1 METIHE
7 KYRFRDTLPL
17 SARSID
23 VSCRNFQFKFFS
35 TVTLS
40 FSIQFVDWT
49 GLCLWCL
56 GEKRNYYTID
66 PVKSTI
72 YNFISHHILF
82 LRFTKK
88 ELFEL
93 IFIKKFGKNWS
104 VLLRTFLS
112 VLTHFVVVL
121 FVCLLADEWKLQALV
136 LQSPLNLL
144 RCFKCNFQM
153 SSLFQASF
161 KL

>member
-1 METIHE
+1 MESIHE

-23 VSCRNFQFKFFS
+23 VSCRNFQFKFVS

-72 YNFISHHILF
+72 YNFISHQILF
-82 LRFTKK
+82 LRSTKK
-88 ELFEL
+88 EMFEL
-93 IFIKKFGKNWS
+93 IFIKKLYTKLKAFPI
-104 VLLRTFLS
+104 
-112 VLTHFVVVL
+112 FVVKIQNKWNI
-121 FVCLLADEWKLQALV
+121 F
-136 LQSPLNLL
+136 SFLNH
-144 RCFKCNFQM
+144 FN
-153 SSLFQASF
+153 
-161 KL
+161 